1 MKSAKLYEEILVSID
16 KEADEYDE
24 GVDPILPIIK
34 VVTSSS
40 RMIILRL
47 ISIKARSPRRKGSR
61 SGGNLVFKMGIR
73 P

>member
-1 MKSAKLYEEILVSID
+1 M
-16 KEADEYDE
+16 EATDEYDGE
-24 GVDPILPIIK
+24 AVVDPILLSLLIIK
-34 VVTSSS
+34 VVVTSSLIIMSS

>member
-1 MKSAKLYEEILVSID
+1 MLINID

-24 GVDPILPIIK
+24 VGDPILPIIK

-47 ISIKARSPRRKGSR
+47 ISIKAKSPRRKGSR
-61 SGGNLVFKMGIR
+61 SGGNLVFKIGMR